1 MNTWQKVWREGLAP
15 RLSTSGLHALRRA
28 LVADD
33 ERLLQG
39 DTTCPP
45 YLDSLQD
52 EGVQAACAVGYCAWK
67 GGDGLFTVAQVNA
80 QFERICWGADVALK
94 EPAACRVFLHW
105 FDHTPRKE
113 MRQQLLEEVNRT
125 LDERKNMAA

>member
-39 DTTCPP
+39 DTT
-45 YLDSLQD
+45 
-52 EGVQAACAVGYCAWK
+52 
-67 GGDGLFTVAQVNA
+67 
-80 QFERICWGADVALK
+80 
-94 EPAACRVFLHW
+94 
-105 FDHTPRKE
+105 
-113 MRQQLLEEVNRT
+113 
-125 LDERKNMAA
+125 

>member
-45 YLDSLQD
+45 YLDSLGD
-52 EGVQAACAVGYCAWK
+52 EAVQAACALGYCAWK
-67 GGDGLFTVAQVNA
+67 GGDGLFTVSQVNA
-80 QFERICWGADVALK
+80 QFERICWGADVALR

-105 FDHTPRKE
+105 FDQTPRKE
-113 MRQQLLEEVNRT
+113 MRRQLLEEVNRT
-125 LDERKNMAA
+125 LEERRAAAA

>member
-33 ERLLQG
+33 QRLLQG

-45 YLDSLQD
+45 YLDSLGD
-52 EGVQAACAVGYCAWK
+52 EAVQAACALGYCAWK
-67 GGDGLFTVAQVNA
+67 GGDGLFTVSQVNA

-105 FDHTPRKE
+105 FDKTPRKE
-113 MRQQLLEEVNRT
+113 MRRQLLEEVNRT
-125 LDERKNMAA
+125 LEERRNMAA